1 MDNYKKYM
9 LECEE
14 YVDRGTDSTD
24 PDAWEQRTY
33 YFDTEKEMVDF
44 VKSKWD
50 FLFKIMAAFK
60 LDKLSN
66 NIFV

>member
-1 MDNYKKYM
+1 MGNYKKYM

-24 PDAWEQRTY
+24 PEAWKPYTY
-33 YFDTEKEMVDF
+33 YFDTEKEMIDF
-44 VKSKWD
+44 VKDKWG
-50 FLFKIMAAFK
+50 FLFKVVAAFK
-60 LDKLSN
+60 MDKLSN